1 MYIIIET
8 LVLGLSRSTPH
19 FGSIYSIDMQSEF
32 LIFLLCE
39 KNSVLCSGGEKKSPV
54 AVVWNSFSEA
64 VMWQSENERAAF
76 IHSKRASHLMAVC
89 RKTAREGQTE
99 YLKTVELAV
108 ADGWSLAT
116 VTLQGLGK
124 RQRKET
130 GDNYPQK

>member
-1 MYIIIET
+1 MREK
-8 LVLGLSRSTPH
+8 LGS
-19 FGSIYSIDMQSEF
+19 
-32 LIFLLCE
+32 LLRR
-39 KNSVLCSGGEKKSPV
+39 GKKSPV

-76 IHSKRASHLMAVC
+76 IHSKRASHLMAVR

-108 ADGWSLAT
+108 ADGWSLVT